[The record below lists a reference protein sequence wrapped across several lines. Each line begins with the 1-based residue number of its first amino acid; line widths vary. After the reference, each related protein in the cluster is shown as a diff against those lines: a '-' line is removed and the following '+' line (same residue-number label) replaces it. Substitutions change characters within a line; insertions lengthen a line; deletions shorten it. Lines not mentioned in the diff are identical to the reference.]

1 MARVLKVFA
10 MWLLLCGVGAVQ
22 AQILTPEDG
31 IWWNPAEP
39 GRGFQIETQNGVMV
53 LGTYAF
59 DVGGNPQWYLSAGTY
74 NPATRTFTGSMD
86 GFRGGQC
93 IGCPFR
99 PGAAA
104 GGAGPVTIRFSTGV
118 TATLTAGGA
127 TIPIQRLYYNYA
139 LPDGIVFGGWV
150 MSQQTVTLVTAD
162 WLVFDRTS
170 PASSGPPYVLGNR
183 DGEPGSLVL
192 GRFEASLSRWVFLL
206 DSSASF
212 WRAYQFDMNKR
223 TMIGRSWLYPKG
235 STLSGSGVPFAG
247 NRLFERVELGV
258 RPAAAGDKRL
268 AQGERDAAEWMQ
280 APKSGDLPAGVAAAV
295 AGLEAEFAALPVDP
309 R

>member
-1 MARVLKVFA
+1 MTILARMFA
-10 MWLLLCGVGAVQ
+10 VLLLCGASSVQ
-22 AQILTPEDG
+22 AQLLTPEDG

-59 DVGGNPQWYLSAGTY
+59 DGSGNPQWYLSAGTY
-74 NPATRTFTGSMD
+74 DPSTRTFTGTMD
-86 GFRGGQC
+86 GFSGGQC

-99 PGAAA
+99 PSTGS
-104 GGAGPVTIRFSTGV
+104 GGAGPVTIRFTTGV

-150 MSQQTVTLVTAD
+150 MSQQTGSFVSAD

-170 PASSGPPYVLGNR
+170 PAESGAPYVLGNR
-183 DGEPGSLVL
+183 DGDPGSLVL
-192 GRFEASLSRWVFLL
+192 GRFEPSISAWLFLL
-206 DSSASF
+206 DSSPGF
-212 WRAYQFDMNKR
+212 WRAYRFDMNKR
-223 TMIGRSWLYPKG
+223 TMTGRSWLYPKG
-235 STLSGSGVPFAG
+235 STLSGNGVPFAG
-247 NRLFERVELGV
+247 NRLLDRVELTA
-258 RPAAAGDKRL
+258 RPATVGDKRV
-268 AQGERDAAEWMQ
+268 AQGDRDTAEWAQ
-280 APKSGDLPAGVAAAV
+280 QPKFAGMPPEAAMLSA
-295 AGLEAEFAALPVDP
+295 LEAALARRPATI

>member
-1 MARVLKVFA
+1 MNARILLSA
-10 MWLLLCGVGAVQ
+10 IALLLGLSTAH
-22 AQILTPEDG
+22 AQVLTPEDG

-59 DVGGNPQWYLSAGTY
+59 DGSGNPQWYLSAGTY
-74 NPATRTFTGSMD
+74 DPATRTFTGSMD

-99 PGAAA
+99 PSVAG

-118 TATLTAGGA
+118 SGTLTAGGVS
-127 TIPIQRLYYNYA
+127 IPIQRFFYNYA

-150 MSQQTVTLVTAD
+150 MSQQTGTLVSAD

-170 PASSGPPYVLGNR
+170 PAPSGPPYVLGNR
-183 DGEPGSLVL
+183 DGDPGALVL
-192 GRFEASLSRWVFLL
+192 GRFEPSLSRWLFLL
-206 DSSASF
+206 DSSTSF

-223 TMIGRSWLYPKG
+223 TMVGRSWLYPKG

-247 NRLFERVELGV
+247 NRLLDRVELNV
-258 RPAAAGDKRL
+258 RPATAGDKRL
-268 AQGERDAAEWMQ
+268 AQADRDAAEWALQ
-280 APKSGDLPAGVAAAV
+280 AKSEAPPDVAAA
-295 AGLEAEFAALPVDP
+295 FAALESAHASRAP
-309 R
+309 RAP

>member
-1 MARVLKVFA
+1 MAHMLKMFA
-10 MWLLLCGVGAVQ
+10 MWFLLCGAAAVQ
-22 AQILTPEDG
+22 AQVLTPEDG

-59 DVGGNPQWYLSAGTY
+59 DISGNPQWYLSAGTY
-74 NPATRTFTGSMD
+74 DPSIRTFTANLD

-99 PGAAA
+99 AGVAA
-104 GGAGPVTIRFSTGV
+104 GGAGPVTIRFNTGV
-118 TATLTAGGA
+118 TATLSAGGVS
-127 TIPIQRLYYNYA
+127 IPLQRLYYNYA

-150 MSQQTVTLVTAD
+150 MSQQTGSFVTAD
-162 WLVFDRTS
+162 WLVFDRNS
-170 PASSGPPYVLGNR
+170 PAQSGPPYVLGNR
-183 DGEPGSLVL
+183 DGDPSALVL
-192 GRFEASLSRWVFLL
+192 GRFEPALSRWLFLL
-206 DSSASF
+206 DSSTSF

-247 NRLFERVELGV
+247 NRLLDRVELTA
-258 RPAAAGDKRL
+258 RPMGASDKRL
-268 AQGERDAAEWMQ
+268 AQGERDALEWAQ
-280 APKSGDLPAGVAAAV
+280 QDKSGDTPVEAAAF
-295 AGLEAEFAALPVDP
+295 AELEAAVGALVSDP

>member
-1 MARVLKVFA
+1 MNARN
-10 MWLLLCGVGAVQ
+10 LLSAIALLFGLSTGH
-22 AQILTPEDG
+22 AQVLTPEDG

-39 GRGFQIETQNGVMV
+39 GRGFQLETQNGVTV

-59 DVGGNPQWYLSAGTY
+59 DGSGNPQWYLSAGTY
-74 NPATRTFTGSMD
+74 DPATRTFTGTMD

-99 PGAAA
+99 PSVAA
-104 GGAGPVTIRFSTGV
+104 GGAGPVTIRFNTGV
-118 TATLTAGGA
+118 SGTLIAGGVS
-127 TIPIQRLYYNYA
+127 TPIQRLYYNYA
-139 LPDGIVFGGWV
+139 LPDGLAFGGWV
-150 MSQQTVTLVTAD
+150 MSQQTGTFVSAD

-170 PASSGPPYVLGNR
+170 PATSGPPYVLGNR
-183 DGEPGSLVL
+183 DGEAGSLAL
-192 GRFEASLSRWVFLL
+192 GRFESSLSRWVFLL

-247 NRLFERVELGV
+247 NRLLERVELTV
-258 RPAAAGDKRL
+258 RTADAGDKRN
-268 AQGERDAAEWMQ
+268 AQGARDAAEWALQ
-280 APKSGDLPAGVAAAV
+280 PKSGGTPQIAAIIAT
-295 AGLEAEFAALPVDP
+295 LEAALAIEADHEP
-309 R
+309 

>member
-1 MARVLKVFA
+1 MNARN
-10 MWLLLCGVGAVQ
+10 LLSAIALLFGLSTAH

-59 DVGGNPQWYLSAGTY
+59 DGGGNPQWYLSAGTY
-74 NPATRTFTGSMD
+74 DPATRTFTGSMD

-99 PGAAA
+99 PSVAAS
-104 GGAGPVTIRFSTGV
+104 GAGPVSIRFSSGV
-118 TATLTAGGA
+118 SGTLTAGGVS
-127 TIPIQRLYYNYA
+127 IPIQRLYYNYA
-139 LPDGIVFGGWV
+139 LPDGVVFGGWV
-150 MSQQTVTLVTAD
+150 MSQQTGTFVSAD

-170 PASSGPPYVLGNR
+170 PAPSGAPYVLGNR
-183 DGEPGSLVL
+183 DGDPTALAL
-192 GRFEASLSRWVFLL
+192 GRYEPQLSAWLFLL
-206 DSSASF
+206 DSSTSF

-223 TMIGRSWLYPKG
+223 TMVGRSWLYPKG

-247 NRLFERVELGV
+247 NRLLERVELTA
-258 RPAAAGDKRL
+258 RPAAAGDKRD
-268 AQGERDAAEWMQ
+268 AQDARDAAEWALQ
-280 APKSGDLPAGVAAAV
+280 PKSGDRPEIAATIAS
-295 AGLEAEFAALPVDP
+295 LEAAFALEAA
-309 R
+309 RTR